1 MKESLDMIFKERK
14 FDSSENLVDL
24 HDSKVRIHRRKVF
37 FFFQTSTWLCGRR
50 MAMNLMNRNKMYKRH
65 ARNCG
70 ASKQNKAES
79 TIPEIQYKTLK
90 T

>member
-37 FFFQTSTWLCGRR
+37 FFFKPPLGYVDEGW
-50 MAMNLMNRNKMYKRH
+50 
-65 ARNCG
+65 
-70 ASKQNKAES
+70 
-79 TIPEIQYKTLK
+79 P
-90 T
+90 